1 MTCRLGAVLT
11 LTNAPWGNE
20 AVLFPSAISERLSII
35 SSQARQAMRTN
46 KCKTSTVEKNKI
58 LYPAKSSMQ
67 LEEEES

>member
-1 MTCRLGAVLT
+1 MHKGQQCDLGMVRCVEIT
-11 LTNAPWGNE
+11 LQHALS
-20 AVLFPSAISERLSII
+20 VISESLRNNC
-35 SSQARQAMRTN
+35 SQARQAMRTN